1 MNIPMIISNGNH
13 DGKERLNY
21 GASWF
26 EHSKLFIRTKLKHMN
41 QPIEFNDVHFYV
53 LPFATISE
61 VKEFL
66 KMLLFKLINKQQKNV
81 LII

>member
-1 MNIPMIISNGNH
+1 MVITMVRTI
-13 DGKERLNY
+13 ELW
-21 GASWF
+21 ASWF

-61 VKEFL
+61 VKNF
-66 KMLLFKLINKQQKNV
+66 
-81 LII
+81 